1 MPIRIPSHTVVV
13 TREGKRV
20 TPKIGQPFEFT
31 AEEVKEITAVSKD
44 CLRKVERVVEDD
56 EPPTVDLESLSVAK
70 LKAYAAE
77 KQIDL
82 GEASIKADILA
93 VIKAAEGAEEL

>member
-1 MPIRIPSHTVVV
+1 MPIRIPTNTIVV

-20 TPKIGQPFEFT
+20 TPKIGEPFEFT
-31 AEEVKEITAVSKD
+31 AEEIKEIGAVSKD
-44 CLRKVERVVEDD
+44 ALRKVERVVEDD
-56 EPPTVDLESLSVAK
+56 ESAGTDLEALSVPK

-82 GEASIKADILA
+82 GAASTKADILA
-93 VIKAAEGAEEL
+93 AIKAAEGAEEL